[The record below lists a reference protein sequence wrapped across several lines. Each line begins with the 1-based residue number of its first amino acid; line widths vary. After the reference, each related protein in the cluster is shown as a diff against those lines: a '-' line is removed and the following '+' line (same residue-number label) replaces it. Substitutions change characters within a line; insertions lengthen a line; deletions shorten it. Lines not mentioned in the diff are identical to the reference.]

1 MKEILEMFFTKNVFI
16 TEAASFL
23 SPTHFSS
30 GNFEGLGETRVTIS
44 HGASYNC
51 SVIPPKLE

>member
-1 MKEILEMFFTKNVFI
+1 MKEMLEMFFTKNVFI

-30 GNFEGLGETRVTIS
+30 GNFESLGETRVTVSRGSS
-44 HGASYNC
+44 HNC
-51 SVIPPKLE
+51 SVIPPK